1 MFLDPAWL
9 CLRKLLPKTGLSK
22 FPPRAETQNKSATRG
37 WPGGK
42 LKVAPPVGKPK
53 TVNYEMHV
61 RPPIFNYLFR
71 VMSIQGPTP
80 ALVWDANKVGVH
92 PVLVWDANYT

>member
-1 MFLDPAWL
+1 M
-9 CLRKLLPKTGLSK
+9 
-22 FPPRAETQNKSATRG
+22 
-37 WPGGK
+37 
-42 LKVAPPVGKPK
+42 KVAPPVGKPK

-80 ALVWDANKVGVH
+80 ALGVH